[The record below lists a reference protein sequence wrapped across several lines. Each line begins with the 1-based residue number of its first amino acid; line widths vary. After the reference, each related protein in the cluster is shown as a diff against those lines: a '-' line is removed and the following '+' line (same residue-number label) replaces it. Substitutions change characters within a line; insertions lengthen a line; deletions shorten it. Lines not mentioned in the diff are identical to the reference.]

1 MTTATVNGVEPTM
14 LGDLIQAQNAM
25 PGLQKTAINPHFG
38 NRYVPLE
45 ELIEKV
51 LPVLNAHGFVLMQLP
66 TTLDGH
72 PALETR
78 LTHRSGETISGTM
91 LLLCAKDDPQG
102 QGSAITYA
110 RRYSLMSLLGLSADQ
125 DDDAERS
132 HQSIQRTE
140 KPAFARPP
148 QAQVSVARQRV
159 AASIHVPERD
169 DIDEKP
175 ACPEHGELEY
185 KPAGRS
191 KAGKPYSAF
200 WGCVQGCENGQNGR
214 GYSVWAD
221 AWFNAHQIIPETGEQ
236 IDYDKVPF
244 E

>member
-148 QAQVSVARQRV
+148 QAQVNVARQRV
-159 AASIHVPERD
+159 AESSHINERD
-169 DIDEKP
+169 DIDEVP
-175 ACPEHGELEY
+175 ECPDHGPL
-185 KPAGRS
+185 KFIKAGTS
-191 KAGKPYSAF
+191 QNGKPYSAF
-200 WGCVQGCENGQNGR
+200 WGCRRDCTAGRQGRSFSQ
-214 GYSVWAD
+214 D
-221 AWFNAHQIIPETGEQ
+221 AGSWFAAHMLNPPAVE
-236 IDYDKVPF
+236 YDPDEVPV